1 MEILL
6 YLALFSGVLGFIV
19 FFLVLQSFAWTSL
32 AASFQA
38 ASMPDGYT
46 FRGMDGKIGS
56 ATYGGLIVVVAD
68 AGLYL
73 KQYGLPALF
82 RKPVLIPW
90 AAFGPSEEKTVLLT
104 STLYTTVRT
113 PEGKDV
119 PIRFKNI
126 ELHGYLLKKLPRQDA
141 LPPKVVPPI
150 ALPDSET

>member
-1 MEILL
+1 MHGWLWR
-6 YLALFSGVLGFIV
+6 YCF
-19 FFLVLQSFAWTSL
+19 TSL
-32 AASFQA
+32 FFPEYSASSSF
-38 ASMPDGYT
+38 SWFYSP
-46 FRGMDGKIGS
+46 
-56 ATYGGLIVVVAD
+56 LP
-68 AGLYL
+68 
-73 KQYGLPALF
+73 GLPLRH